1 MLNDK
6 NKDINNERE
15 HRFVMYFARSKECG
29 GGGGGGGGLVL
40 GKREREKIEH
50 STSI

>member
-15 HRFVMYFARSKECG
+15 HRFVVYFARSKEC
-29 GGGGGGGGLVL
+29 GGGGGLVL

-50 STSI
+50 GTSI

>member
-15 HRFVMYFARSKECG
+15 HRFVVYFARSKECG
-29 GGGGGGGGLVL
+29 GGGAGGLVL
-40 GKREREKIEH
+40 GKREREKR
-50 STSI
+50 

>member
-29 GGGGGGGGLVL
+29 GGGGGLVL
-40 GKREREKIEH
+40 GKREKR
-50 STSI
+50 